1 MSALFKILFA
11 LLLVAN
17 LVLAAAW
24 FDLDQGLVERWL
36 PKPPPAQADHG
47 PWPLPP
53 LPNAASPAGG
63 PAVEDDAAN
72 PAPSDAAPD
81 SAGAEPLDCV
91 IFGPFEDAA
100 AAADAAA
107 RISAAGGQA
116 EATEEQIPPPN
127 YMVYVEPAAT
137 ASAASQTAEELQTR
151 AVDAFAI
158 GSGALRN
165 AVSVGVF
172 SVRERA
178 EAQRQRVADL
188 GYSVAVHAPLRT
200 AHRVV
205 ASNTSSDFLPDTA
218 ATPCD

>member
-11 LLLVAN
+11 LLVAAN

-36 PKPPPAQADHG
+36 PKPPPARVDRG

-53 LPNAASPAGG
+53 LPNAPSPAGG
-63 PAVEDDAAN
+63 PAVESGAEN
-72 PAPSDAAPD
+72 PASSDAEAD

-91 IFGPFEDAA
+91 VFGPFEDAA
-100 AAADAAA
+100 AAAGAAA

-137 ASAASQTAEELQTR
+137 ASEAARTAEELQTR
-151 AVDAFAI
+151 AIDAFAI

-172 SVRERA
+172 SGRDRA

-188 GYSVAVHAPLRT
+188 GYGVAIHAPLRT
-200 AHRVV
+200 VHRVV

>member
-53 LPNAASPAGG
+53 LSNAASPAGEG
-63 PAVEDDAAN
+63 AAAN
-72 PAPSDAAPD
+72 LAASDAEAD
-81 SAGAEPLDCV
+81 SAGAERLDCV

-100 AAADAAA
+100 AAAAAAA

-116 EATEEQIPPPN
+116 EATAEQIPPPN

-137 ASAASQTAEELQTR
+137 AGEAARTAEELQSR
-151 AVDAFAI
+151 AIDAFAI

-172 SVRERA
+172 SARDRA

-188 GYSVAVHAPLRT
+188 GYGVAVHAPLRT

-205 ASNTSSDFLPDTA
+205 ASNTASDFLPDTA